1 MFQAVRIALE
11 TVRGFAR
18 RQSRIVATLA
28 LLLLVQA
35 VSAADKKPNILFLFA
50 DDYTYEAIR
59 AYGYTDIDTP
69 NLDKLVKRGTSF
81 THAYN
86 MGSWSGAICVAS
98 RTMLITGRSVWD
110 ANKIYDHTDK
120 EREAGVLWPQ
130 LMAKSGYVTYFT
142 GKWHIKADAT
152 KAFHVA
158 RNIRPG
164 MAKDSPEGYNRPIEG
179 KPDAWDPTDPKFGG
193 YWQGG
198 KHWSEVVADDAVDYL
213 NRAKQEP
220 QPFFMYIAFNA
231 PHDPRQAPQEFLD
244 RYPLDRMQVPTNYIA
259 EYPYKDAIGCGPSL
273 RDEKLAPFPRT
284 EFAVKTH
291 RREYYALITH
301 LDQQIG
307 RILEELKKTG
317 QEDNTWIFFTAD
329 HGLAVGHHGLLGK
342 QNMYD
347 DSVRVP
353 FIVVGPG
360 VNKNRRVEAPIYLQD
375 VMATSLALADAPV
388 PDHVFFKSL
397 LPLIRGDA
405 KRTAY
410 PEIYGAYLDLQRAIT
425 VDGYKLMAYP
435 KANKLRLYN
444 LKQDPFEM
452 TDLSGTP
459 KYAGKLKEV
468 FGQLQSL
475 QHKMGDTLDLSALA
489 PK

>member
-1 MFQAVRIALE
+1 MFHVVPSCSHRTVLRSWCLVAL
-11 TVRGFAR
+11 
-18 RQSRIVATLA
+18 S
-28 LLLLVQA
+28 LLLGGLTAQ
-35 VSAADKKPNILFLFA
+35 AADKKPNILFLFA
-50 DDYTYEAIR
+50 DDYTYEAVR
-59 AYGYTDIDTP
+59 AFGHTDIDTP
-69 NLDKLVKRGTSF
+69 NLDKLVRRGTTF

-86 MGSWSGAICVAS
+86 MGSWSGAVCVAS
-98 RTMLITGRSVWD
+98 RTMLITGRSVWS
-110 ANKIYDHTDK
+110 AHKIYDQTDK

-130 LMAKSGYVTYFT
+130 LMAKAGYVTYFT
-142 GKWHIKADAT
+142 GKWHIKTDAT
-152 KAFHVA
+152 KVFHIA
-158 RNIRPG
+158 RNVRAG
-164 MAKDSPEGYNRPIEG
+164 MPKDTPEGYNRPLQG
-179 KPDAWDPTDPKFGG
+179 QPDPWNPADPKFGG
-193 YWQGG
+193 FWQGG

-244 RYPLDRMQVPTNYIA
+244 RYPLERMHSPTNYLA
-259 EYPYKDAIGCGPSL
+259 EYPYKDSIGCGPAL
-273 RDEKLAPFPRT
+273 RDERLAPFPRT

-307 RILEELKKTG
+307 RILDELKKTD

-329 HGLAVGHHGLLGK
+329 HGLAVGHHGLIGK

-347 DSVRVP
+347 HSVRVP
-353 FIVVGPG
+353 FIVAGPG

-375 VMATSLALADAPV
+375 VMATSLALAEATV
-388 PDHVFFKSL
+388 PDHVYFKSL

-405 KRTAY
+405 KRSAY
-410 PEIYGAYLDLQRAIT
+410 PQVYGAYLELQRAIT
-425 VDGYKLMAYP
+425 VGDYKLIAYP
-435 KANKLRLYN
+435 KADKLLLYN

-459 KYAGKLKEV
+459 KYSGKLKDT
-468 FGQLQSL
+468 FAQLQSL
-475 QHKMGDTLDLSALA
+475 QRELGDGLDLSPLA